1 MAIEKMKF
9 VMASGPL
16 SQLNKLITA
25 LCGDGTFQP
34 EPASS
39 FISPTMGY
47 APLNEENPYTPTLS
61 AVRELAQQFSIDLEA
76 GKPQK
81 GTVIDDKAIEYIES
95 LGARVRET
103 VEQNNALNEQ
113 IEECREGIEKYK
125 HFTGLGVPL
134 EDVFA
139 CKFISIRFGHLPK
152 DSYLKLNKGY
162 GDNPYILFVPASVD
176 DKGYWGCYFSPKDKE
191 EDVDKI
197 FAALHFDRLHIP
209 SAVGTTQEIVDSLE
223 ENIRIIEQQK
233 QALTAQVNEIWQKEG
248 DRIRALYNKLQQLST
263 VFELRRYAV
272 AHDKS
277 CFYTGWIPAK
287 GAERLR
293 EKLLRYP
300 EFVVEIEDPENE
312 SDVTPPT
319 RLKNFIAFRPFHYF
333 VEMYGVPSYHDIDIT
348 AFVAITYTLLFG
360 IMFGDLGQGL
370 LLILIGLLMWKKKG
384 MALGKI
390 LVPCG
395 ASSMLFGFVFGSVFG
410 FEEMLDPVYHMLGW
424 PGKPLSV
431 MDSINTVLL
440 VAIAIGVTLV
450 VVAMLLNI
458 VSCMK
463 KKKIGSALFSE
474 NGLTGIVVYLSA
486 AALAYAFMSHKQL
499 IPSGLAAGL
508 LITGLLILF
517 NKEIIA
523 GSIDEHRF
531 CKPESIS
538 DYLMQNLFET
548 IEYILSYF
556 SNTVSFLRVGA
567 FVIVHASMMMVVFTL
582 AGDPKSVKG
591 IIVIILGNAL
601 VVALEGL
608 LSGIQGLRLEF
619 YEMFSRFY
627 EGEGRAFQAAKL
639 HAYLDKK
646 IKKA

>member
-25 LCGDGTFQP
+25 LCGDGTFHP

-81 GTVIDDKAIEYIES
+81 GTVIDDKTKEYIDS
-95 LGARVRET
+95 LGARVREA

-113 IEECREGIEKYK
+113 IEECRAAIEKYK

-191 EDVDKI
+191 ADVDKI

-209 SAVGTTQEIVDSLE
+209 SAVGTTQEIVDSLQ
-223 ENIRIIEQQK
+223 ENIRIIEAQK
-233 QALTAQVNEIWQKEG
+233 QALTEQVNEIWQKEG

-277 CFYTGWIPAK
+277 CFFTGWIPAK
-287 GAERLR
+287 GEERLR
-293 EKLLRYP
+293 EKLLKYP
-300 EFVVEIEDPENE
+300 EFVIEIEDPEKE
-312 SDVTPPT
+312 GDVTPPT
-319 RLKNFIAFRPFHYF
+319 RLKNFIAFRPFNYF

-370 LLILIGLLMWKKKG
+370 LLILIGLLLWKKKG
-384 MALGKI
+384 MPLGKI

-395 ASSMLFGFVFGSVFG
+395 ASSMCFGFVFGSVFG

-424 PGKPLSV
+424 AGKPLSV
-431 MDSINTVLL
+431 MESINTVLL
-440 VAIAIGVTLV
+440 VAIVIGITLV
-450 VVAMLLNI
+450 VVAMVLN
-458 VSCMK
+458 VYSCIK
-463 KKKIGSALFSE
+463 KKKYGSALFSE

-486 AALAYAFMSHKQL
+486 ASLAYTFMSHKQL
-499 IPSGLAAGL
+499 IPSGVAAL
-508 LITGLLILF
+508 LLVVGLLILF
-517 NKEIIA
+517 NKELIA
-523 GSIDEHRF
+523 GSIDERRF

-582 AGDPKSVKG
+582 AGDAKSPKG
-591 IIVIILGNAL
+591 IIVIILGNVL

-639 HAYLDKK
+639 HAYLEKRA
-646 IKKA
+646 KKA